1 MAMVNAI
8 VGNANAIV
16 VLEGSFVNFAPSA
29 L

>member
-1 MAMVNAI
+1 MAMVDAT
-8 VGNANAIV
+8 VGNANVIV